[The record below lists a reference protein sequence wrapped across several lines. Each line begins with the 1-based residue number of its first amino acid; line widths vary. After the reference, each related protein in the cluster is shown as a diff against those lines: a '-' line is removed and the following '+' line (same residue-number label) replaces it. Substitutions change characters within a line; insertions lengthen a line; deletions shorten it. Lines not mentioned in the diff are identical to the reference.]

1 MARRTPSPPA
11 SSSGGTEPD
20 FLAASWERSRSAG
33 VSVDTPRPDYCADF
47 DTSSRLAQCARPV
60 LEQLDMNISDVAL
73 VIALTDSRA
82 RLIERI
88 DVTRGMGNMVDGVQF
103 APGFSYAENT
113 MGTNGVG
120 TVIESGRAA
129 SIVGE
134 QHYCER
140 LHPFACTAAPVIEP
154 ISGRIEGTLDVTSVA
169 GAWSPLMHTLVTTA
183 AKDIGRRL
191 LADRSRAQQ
200 ELFDAYLRIDSRA
213 GQRAVFAF
221 SDSVVMANSVAGAVF
236 DTAEQAA
243 IRDHGRFILGGRRR
257 RAVDNVELAP
267 GREVRIR
274 SARIDDRGVGAG
286 IIVVAEFTDSPDD
299 DGPAEPSAPA
309 AAAPVSHNRTRQPAP
324 RAESPESVSPAWT
337 RARKQLR
344 TALRS
349 GEPTIVFGEMGSGR
363 TTLAT
368 ELMRAEFP
376 GAEVVLVEADEIG
389 ELGAGAVPDLCDEES
404 NEVLVVVREID
415 RVAPEDAAAL
425 RDLVAAS
432 VATNRVRIVAT
443 SNSTSLP
450 HGIVRHFGESV
461 ELPPLRTR
469 TEDLAG
475 LCERL
480 LAEIAPGR
488 KVSVSVAALRALTAY
503 DWPGNVDELKQALAH
518 ALRARPVGEIRVD
531 DLPCSCRAATSR
543 KNLSPIQI
551 AERDAIITALAEH
564 DGNRVAAAEAVG
576 ISRSGLYRKM
586 RSYGIGRRI

>member
-1 MARRTPSPPA
+1 MPRRMPSPPP
-11 SSSGGTEPD
+11 SSTSGSEPD

-33 VSVDTPRPDYCADF
+33 VSIDMPNPDYCADF

-60 LEQLDMNISDVAL
+60 LEQLDTNIADVAL
-73 VIALTDSRA
+73 VIALTDNKA

-88 DVTRGMGNMVDGVQF
+88 DVTRGMGNMVDEVQF

-154 ISGRIEGTLDVTSVA
+154 VSGRIEGTLDVTSVA
-169 GAWSPLMHTLVTTA
+169 GSWSPLMHTLVTTA

-200 ELFDAYLRIDSRA
+200 ELFEAYLRIDSRA

-221 SDSVVMANSVAGAVF
+221 SDSVVMANAVAGAVF
-236 DTAEQAA
+236 DTTEQAA

-257 RAVDNVELAP
+257 RAVDTIELAP

-274 SARIDDRGVGAG
+274 SARIDDRGLKAG
-286 IIVVAEFTDSPDD
+286 YIVVAELTDSPDD
-299 DGPAEPSAPA
+299 DGRADSAAPA
-309 AAAPVSHNRTRQPAP
+309 AASPVSHTRVRRPAP
-324 RAESPESVSPAWT
+324 LAEPPASGSPAWT
-337 RARKQLR
+337 RARKHLR

-349 GEPTIVFGEMGSGR
+349 GEPTVVFGERGTGR
-363 TTLAT
+363 ATLAA
-368 ELMRAEFP
+368 ELMRAEEP
-376 GAEVVLVEADEIG
+376 GAEVVVIEAADVG
-389 ELGAGAVPDLCDEES
+389 EQGAGAVPDLGEDAS
-404 NEVLVVVREID
+404 NEVLVVVRD
-415 RVAPEDAAAL
+415 VDNVAPECAAAL
-425 RDLVAAS
+425 RDLVAAAAS
-432 VATNRVRIVAT
+432 AERARLVAT
-443 SNSTSLP
+443 SSSASLP

-475 LCERL
+475 LSERI
-480 LAEIAPGR
+480 LAELAPGR
-488 KVSVSVAALRALTAY
+488 RVSVSVAALRTLAAY
-503 DWPGNVDELKQALAH
+503 DWPGNVAELREALGH
-518 ALRARPVGEIRVD
+518 ALGARPVGEIRVD
-531 DLPCSCRAATSR
+531 DLPCSCRAAASR
-543 KNLSPIQI
+543 PNLSPIQI
-551 AERDAIITALAEH
+551 AERDAIINALSEH
-564 DGNRVAAAEAVG
+564 AGNRVAAAEAVG

-586 RSYGIGRRI
+586 RSYGIGRGV